1 MAEVMSNK
9 KIYLGVDVGTGG
21 VRALAVT
28 DEGKIVGRSA
38 VDFTAGGDVRREL
51 LHEQPTE
58 MWWEAL
64 QKATGQIV
72 EQLGARGNGL
82 ERLEAVS
89 IDGTSGT
96 VAFLDG
102 QGRALRPG
110 IMYNDGR
117 AVKEAEELNEE
128 EAFCEKLGYRFAA
141 SYGMAKILWVRQNE
155 PEVFGR
161 SVWCVH
167 QADYL
172 AGKLT
177 GRFNVSDYSNALKT
191 GYDLVEECWPGWVE
205 RWEGLTERLPEVV
218 APGTVIGEITAEAA
232 KQTGLPA
239 GLTVV
244 AGASDGTAGC
254 IASGVS
260 KAGDFNTTLGTTLVL
275 KMVSR
280 RLCKHPDGLIYSHKL
295 PGGYW
300 LPGGASNTGGEW
312 ISALF
317 GGDDLQRLDAE
328 AAEKLPSEWLAY
340 PLVRKGER
348 FPFLRGEA
356 EGFCEPR
363 RSGNDYYAACLQ
375 GTALLE
381 RLAYEVL
388 EEAVGT
394 SDGEVFSTGGGSRSD
409 VWTQCRTDVSGRVVH
424 RPECPEAAL
433 GSAILAAIGAAGGDL
448 WQVAKKMV
456 RIERRFEPRGEV
468 GSKYAELYGKFL
480 AELRERGYL

>member
-1 MAEVMSNK
+1 MSDEG
-9 KIYLGVDVGTGG
+9 IYLGVDVGTGG

-28 DEGKIVGRSA
+28 GTGKIVGRSTA
-38 VDFTAGGDVRREL
+38 DFAAGGDVERGL
-51 LHEQPTE
+51 AHEQSAE

-64 QKATGQIV
+64 REATRRV
-72 EQLGARGNGL
+72 AEQLGAEGRSL
-82 ERLEAVS
+82 ERMAAVS

-96 VAFLDG
+96 IAFLDG
-102 QGRALRPG
+102 RGRALRPG

-117 AVKEAEELNEE
+117 AVKETEELNEE
-128 EAFCEKLGYRFAA
+128 NAFCEKLGYRFGT
-141 SYGMAKILWVRQNE
+141 SYGMAKILWVRRNE
-155 PEVFGR
+155 PEVFRR
-161 SVWCVH
+161 SIFCVH

-191 GYDLVEECWPGWVE
+191 GYDLVEKCWPGWVG
-205 RWEGLTERLPEVV
+205 RWEGLAERLPEVV
-218 APGTVIGEITAEAA
+218 APGTAIGEVTVEAA

-254 IASGVS
+254 LASGVS
-260 KAGDFNTTLGTTLVL
+260 KAGDFNATLGTTLVL

-280 RLCKHPDGLIYSHKL
+280 KLCKHPDGLIYSHKL

-317 GGDDLQRLDAE
+317 GGEDLQKLDTE
-328 AAEKLPSEWLAY
+328 AAGKLPSECLAY

-348 FPFLRGEA
+348 FPFLCSEA

-363 RSGNDYYAACLQ
+363 CSGTDYYAACLQ

-388 EEAVGT
+388 DDVAGT
-394 SDGEVFSTGGGSRSD
+394 SGGEVFSTGGGSRSD
-409 VWTQCRTDVSGRVVH
+409 VWTQCRADVSGRIVH

-433 GSAILAAIGAAGGDL
+433 GAAILAATGAGGGDL
-448 WQVAKKMV
+448 WQMVNTMV
-456 RIERRFEPRGEV
+456 RIERHFEPRGEV
-468 GSKYAELYGKFL
+468 GRRYEDLYRNFV
-480 AELRERGYL
+480 AELRKRGYL